1 MEYMVLLWAVQST
14 ESLWNVPR
22 EEETANR
29 EWKIYF
35 KPSLWYSCK
44 MMPWYWHCLGENW
57 SPCTYT
63 SMAIFVESDFPSS
76 TLGFAMFNAL
86 PGKLFSNQLRK
97 HLFWMVLISS
107 TSWLHPYLLH
117 AVIKIRTRGALW
129 HYWDQSFYG
138 TVKKQKLMLSDTKLV
153 WEESLEKLWMC
164 NEKWWLLFPEHLL
177 YCQHSTVQIHCL
189 IWLAQWVQ
197 E

>member
-1 MEYMVLLWAVQST
+1 MVLIWAVQSIG
-14 ESLWNVPR
+14 SLSNVPW

-44 MMPWYWHCLGENW
+44 MCPGTDIALGRTDLH
-57 SPCTYT
+57 SQLTYT
-63 SMAIFVESDFPSS
+63 SEAIFGETDFPSL

-86 PGKLFSNQLRK
+86 PGKLLSNQFRK

-117 AVIKIRTRGALW
+117 VDIKIRTRGALW

-138 TVKKQKLMLSDTKLV
+138 TVKKQKLKYV
-153 WEESLEKLWMC
+153 KWHKACPGRESRKAV
-164 NEKWWLLFPEHLL
+164 N
-177 YCQHSTVQIHCL
+177 V
-189 IWLAQWVQ
+189 
-197 E
+197 